1 VEAERAIEIIREKR
15 KKDSEKLIK
24 AFAGNDEVQVLNGRW
39 GPYIAIGKDNF
50 KIPKGTEPASL
61 TLEDCLKIAAE
72 SDKKP
77 SKNIPQKKTAAPAKK
92 SATPAKKKVVRAKK

>member
-1 VEAERAIEIIREKR
+1 MIR
-15 KKDSEKLIK
+15 
-24 AFAGNDEVQVLNGRW
+24 AFAENEDVQVLNGRW

-50 KIPKGTEPASL
+50 KIPKNTEPSTL

-77 SKNIPQKKTAAPAKK
+77 SKTIPPKKAAAPARK
-92 SATPAKKKVVRAKK
+92 SAVPAKKNTAPSKKRTVRAKK